1 MKKLKMK
8 TIYTFLLLTI
18 LTQTFGQTLND
29 CSTCSTQIITE
40 EQIKN
45 LSIDEIRLLT
55 NDLFARNGY
64 VFTNSKFQNY
74 FTDKNWYK
82 PIKNNS
88 FIKFNDT
95 EKKNIQLFKTKTKIL
110 EIQRKAIIAQL
121 KLFKSYVLQNNN
133 SNLQKAFNY
142 KPEDKYDTDYLLS
155 VMKKIDLDD
164 INWFKNVGI
173 HKILIDNGFVIIEY
187 SITIENE
194 KISILYNFMN
204 NSEIIKELDIYT
216 DYQSE
221 GEHMY
226 NWQFEYKNNKIN
238 FVRLAVAG

>member
-1 MKKLKMK
+1 MK
-8 TIYTFLLLTI
+8 TLYTFLFLTI
-18 LTQTFGQTLND
+18 LTQTFGQALND
-29 CSTCSTQIITE
+29 CSTCSTQIIKE

-64 VFTNSKFQNY
+64 VFTSSKFQNY

-88 FIKFNDT
+88 AIKFNDT
-95 EKKNIQLFKTKTKIL
+95 EKQNIQLFQTKTKTL
-110 EIQRKAIIAQL
+110 EVQRKAIIAQL
-121 KLFKSYVLQNNN
+121 KMFKSYVLQNNN
-133 SNLQKAFNY
+133 VNLQKAFNY
-142 KPEDKYDTDYLLS
+142 KPEDKYDKDYLLS

-187 SITIENE
+187 SISIENE
-194 KISILYNFMN
+194 KISILYNFMKH
-204 NSEIIKELDIYT
+204 SEIIKELDIYT

-221 GEHMY
+221 GEHLY
-226 NWQFEYKNNKIN
+226 NWQFEYTNNKMN

>member
-1 MKKLKMK
+1 MK
-8 TIYTFLLLTI
+8 TLYTFLFLTI
-18 LTQTFGQTLND
+18 LTQTFGQALND
-29 CSTCSTQIITE
+29 CSTCSTQIIKE

-64 VFTNSKFQNY
+64 VFTSSKFQNY

-88 FIKFNDT
+88 AIKFNDT
-95 EKKNIQLFKTKTKIL
+95 EKQNIQLFQTKTKTL
-110 EIQRKAIIAQL
+110 EVQRKAIIAQL
-121 KLFKSYVLQNNN
+121 KMFKSYVLQNNN
-133 SNLQKAFNY
+133 VNLQKAFNY
-142 KPEDKYDTDYLLS
+142 KSEDKYDKDYLLS

-187 SITIENE
+187 SISIENE
-194 KISILYNFMN
+194 KISILYNFMKH
-204 NSEIIKELDIYT
+204 SEIIKELDIYT

-221 GEHMY
+221 GEHLY
-226 NWQFEYKNNKIN
+226 NWQFEYTNNKMN